1 MSSRSSTP
9 RVPPLPTIDNTKAN
23 LLKEVE
29 WLQANGQILSSK
41 RARPKMTYT
50 AEDRAAMKEEEAE
63 SEYEYE
69 SDDDD

>member
-1 MSSRSSTP
+1 MSATTP
-9 RVPPLPTIDNTKAN
+9 RVPPLPTIDNTKAS

-29 WLQANGQILSSK
+29 WLKANGGRILSSK
-41 RARPKMTYT
+41 RERPKMTYT

-69 SDDDD
+69 SDEDD